1 MKYAQVRESLLKKQD
16 ELEDRLGRIGQHL
29 TKPGNQDW
37 SEQAQERENDE
48 VLEAIGQESEHELH
62 NIKLALRRLDEDE
75 YEICDSCGETI
86 PEARLMA
93 MPYTRHCIGCAERL
107 QG

>member
-1 MKYAQVRESLLKKQD
+1 MKYAQVREDLLKKQE
-16 ELEDRLGRIGQHL
+16 ELEDRLGRIGKHL

-48 VLEAIGQESEHELH
+48 VLEAIGQEAEYELRS
-62 NIKLALRRLDEDE
+62 IKLALRRMDEDE
-75 YEICDSCGETI
+75 YEVCDSCGETI
-86 PEARLMA
+86 PEARLEA
-93 MPYTRHCIGCAERL
+93 MPYTRHCISCAEKQ

>member
-1 MKYAQVRESLLKKQD
+1 MKYSQVREDLLKKQR
-16 ELEDRLGRIGQHL
+16 ELEDRLGRIDQHL

-48 VLEAIGQESEHELH
+48 VLEAIGQEAALELRS
-62 NIKLALRRLDEDE
+62 IKLALRRMDEDE
-75 YEICDSCGETI
+75 YELCDSCGETI
-86 PEARLMA
+86 PEARLKA
-93 MPYTRHCIGCAERL
+93 MPFTRHCIRCAERL

>member
-1 MKYAQVRESLLKKQD
+1 MKHAEVRESLLSKQN
-16 ELEDRLGRIGQHL
+16 ELEDRLGRITQHL

-48 VLEAIGQESEHELH
+48 VLEAIGQEAKHELI
-62 NIKLALRRLDEDE
+62 NISAALRRIDEDA
-75 YEICDSCGETI
+75 YEICDSCGESI
-86 PEARLMA
+86 PQARLLA
-93 MPYTRHCIGCAERL
+93 MPYTQYCIGCAEKQ